1 MNHKALTRLLA
12 SALLGTTFTIY
23 TTAPAQAADPV
34 TAYVASKVLPDMPTI
49 NPIKVAGKLL
59 GLVSDSDD
67 DIKKGKKIDKNY
79 KFKATKIVNDTK
91 TFKKSLTNTK
101 DNENVILVQKTGHA
115 KLKNANLSKTGNAD
129 SEGLALWRGQ
139 NAALLVAP
147 YSKATL
153 TNSTIRTQ
161 GRGAAALVGSGKGV
175 AVQANGVTLRTN
187 GAISPGLSLTYGA
200 QATLKQ
206 SAITTQGD
214 RSPAIVI
221 GSQTKSEL
229 TATNLQLTTDGF
241 NSPLMSATG
250 TMKLITVTGEARHSA
265 LGQLEGTTN
274 VHLTNANLSGTDG
287 FTLYFS
293 DLNTA
298 DEGTTQL
305 TIQNS
310 QLRNTGRTPFFTVA
324 NTKGEIKL
332 QQVELQAP
340 HSTTI
345 LEAKASEWGRNG
357 KNGGQ
362 VKLLANKQTLNG
374 HIKADS
380 ISSVTIKLNQGSTL
394 TGAINPNNTAKKAS
408 LTLSKDSIWT
418 VTADSYL
425 TELNNEDSSNSNIHT
440 NGYTVH
446 IVKK

>member
-1 MNHKALTRLLA
+1 M
-12 SALLGTTFTIY
+12 
-23 TTAPAQAADPV
+23 
-34 TAYVASKVLPDMPTI
+34 
-49 NPIKVAGKLL
+49 
-59 GLVSDSDD
+59 
-67 DIKKGKKIDKNY
+67 
-79 KFKATKIVNDTK
+79 
-91 TFKKSLTNTK
+91 
-101 DNENVILVQKTGHA
+101 
-115 KLKNANLSKTGNAD
+115 
-129 SEGLALWRGQ
+129 
-139 NAALLVAP
+139 
-147 YSKATL
+147 

-161 GRGAAALVGSGKGV
+161 GRGAAALVGSGKGIT
-175 AVQANGVTLRTN
+175 VQANGVTLRTN
-187 GAISPGLSLTYGA
+187 GDVSPGLSLTYGA

-250 TMKLITVTGEARHSA
+250 TMKLINVTGESRHSA

-274 VHLTNANLSGTDG
+274 VYLTNANLSGTDG

-357 KNGGQ
+357 KM
-362 VKLLANKQTLNG
+362 VA
-374 HIKADS
+374 
-380 ISSVTIKLNQGSTL
+380 KLNF
-394 TGAINPNNTAKKAS
+394 
-408 LTLSKDSIWT
+408 
-418 VTADSYL
+418 
-425 TELNNEDSSNSNIHT
+425 
-440 NGYTVH
+440 
-446 IVKK
+446 